1 MDGIANGCVR
11 FCSHLRDVLLLFT
24 MFVVSDM
31 HASSRELSCLH
42 SAKWFKYSRRLLVS
56 IRTSI
61 HDVWDEVGIMI
72 WAKHLKTEIKT
83 EPEQTDDE
91 NEPPAAEEPEKNIAH
106 TTAGRKRSGGRSEG
120 DEAKRGRIYDDDAM
134 KRQLADLQ
142 KQVEELEREMCQA
155 EEEQDADAA
164 QHEEQDADAAQHGE
178 DEPLRLNLPED
189 DEEDEPQE
197 DDEEAEKVPVRF
209 KLCRFHATIGCTN
222 DSCRFNRSRKHWI
235 QSDGDG
241 YFCKF
246 WFGAGRW
253 CAKGDKCTFLHDFL
267 VEDEYCWDESNRWDD
282 KNRSSMEMVGVE
294 KAEKT
299 DAHPSHD
306 DQSSCEGHDDIV
318 LPWRHPHLDHKKRK
332 QRWWPCQHPS
342 CRYNVSVSFVVD
354 KGFCCKRCGDSFRKK
369 EQSSHGQKC
378 EHIVY
383 AAVPA
388 DASAPASVETE
399 TRQYEYKEQVWEAPA
414 RGFKHPTPPPPP
426 RREKQSSS
434 NKTHTTVSAYRE
446 RVALGLNEEAAPAAE
461 EEEEQKKTKNKPTP
475 PPEPPRLKHL
485 PFWVNKYNI
494 WHCTLCNV
502 QDANGKHKD
511 GQSHKKKVRQW
522 LLGKKMQ
529 RKTIN

>member
-1 MDGIANGCVR
+1 
-11 FCSHLRDVLLLFT
+11 
-24 MFVVSDM
+24 
-31 HASSRELSCLH
+31 
-42 SAKWFKYSRRLLVS
+42 
-56 IRTSI
+56 
-61 HDVWDEVGIMI
+61 
-72 WAKHLKTEIKT
+72 
-83 EPEQTDDE
+83 
-91 NEPPAAEEPEKNIAH
+91 
-106 TTAGRKRSGGRSEG
+106 
-120 DEAKRGRIYDDDAM
+120 
-134 KRQLADLQ
+134 
-142 KQVEELEREMCQA
+142 
-155 EEEQDADAA
+155 
-164 QHEEQDADAAQHGE
+164 
-178 DEPLRLNLPED
+178 
-189 DEEDEPQE
+189 
-197 DDEEAEKVPVRF
+197 
-209 KLCRFHATIGCTN
+209 
-222 DSCRFNRSRKHWI
+222 
-235 QSDGDG
+235 
-241 YFCKF
+241 
-246 WFGAGRW
+246 
-253 CAKGDKCTFLHDFL
+253 
-267 VEDEYCWDESNRWDD
+267 
-282 KNRSSMEMVGVE
+282 MVGVE

-388 DASAPASVETE
+388 DASAPASV
-399 TRQYEYKEQVWEAPA
+399 VV
-414 RGFKHPTPPPPP
+414 GFKHPTPPPPP